1 MEGVI
6 DREAVAI
13 RSMNSAALIRIN
25 RGLLDNYHTSNIN
38 KSQHISTREEEVIVV
53 KAEGT
58 KMKFTQL
65 LRNIMLNLREVGTR
79 RPNSKLLT
87 ITILTKSTLMEHNLI
102 KP

>member
-38 KSQHISTREEEVIVV
+38 KSQHISTREEVIVV

-87 ITILTKSTLMEHNLI
+87 ITILTKSTLMEHHLI

>member
-1 MEGVI
+1 MV
-6 DREAVAI
+6 I
-13 RSMNSAALIRIN
+13 RSMNSAARSRIN
-25 RGLLDNYHTSNIN
+25 RGLLDNYHTSSIN
-38 KSQHISTREEEVIVV
+38 KSQHISTREEVIVV

-102 KP
+102 KL